1 MVSLRRVHPRLGA
14 RPLAEWEELQPG
26 PVRRTAGGGD
36 QIYCYYIRRWCSP
49 VMYEQ
54 LLPSRCTHA
63 SHCYICMQCFACVD
77 RASLASSSSMASSA
91 LHLVLVLCCV
101 VAARCALLVYMLGLI
116 TLLLLASQ
124 VGAARCARAR
134 VCCACVV
141 RAVCTHLNPGKAA
154 SWLLDTSM
162 FSPPHHRIRLQLAT
176 TGFIRRHT
184 AAAANHP
191 PPQHRQPLVVEAGV
205 GSLPESSLLPLPLS
219 LSPSLPLSPS
229 LSPSLSDLTL
239 TRASMR

>member
-134 VCCACVV
+134 VCAV
-141 RAVCTHLNPGKAA
+141 RALCVLCALTSTRARLLLGYWILRCFRRRTTVYVCNWRQRA
-154 SWLLDTSM
+154 S
-162 FSPPHHRIRLQLAT
+162 FVAT
-176 TGFIRRHT
+176 
-184 AAAANHP
+184 P
-191 PPQHRQPLVVEAGV
+191 PPPPTIRHPNTAN
-205 GSLPESSLLPLPLS
+205 
-219 LSPSLPLSPS
+219 PS
-229 LSPSLSDLTL
+229 
-239 TRASMR
+239 